1 MTRVMDHGHVVRDSN
16 WCGHLKLIDI
26 FFSPRCCCRVKEFF
40 CIEEG
45 IYQARTPCKLAIIII
60 ANR

>member
-1 MTRVMDHGHVVRDSN
+1 MGTSVIQTGVD
-16 WCGHLKLIDI
+16 IDI
-26 FFSPRCCCRVKEFF
+26 FFSLPLFCCRVKEFF